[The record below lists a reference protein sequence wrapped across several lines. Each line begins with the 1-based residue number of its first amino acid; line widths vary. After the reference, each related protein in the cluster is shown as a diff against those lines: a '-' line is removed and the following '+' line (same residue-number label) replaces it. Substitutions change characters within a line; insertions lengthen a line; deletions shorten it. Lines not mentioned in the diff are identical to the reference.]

1 LVEPSETSYVN
12 NIGTMA
18 LSLLTNFSI
27 YSHQPMVSSFSP
39 FMFSKP
45 REVDSDKEEDN
56 YPWVSE
62 VGAIVN
68 LLRRSSVKDTD
79 AMNFID
85 KIRSWAIL
93 KVDGRVMSA

>member
-1 LVEPSETSYVN
+1 MD
-12 NIGTMA
+12 I
-18 LSLLTNFSI
+18 
-27 YSHQPMVSSFSP
+27 
-39 FMFSKP
+39 
-45 REVDSDKEEDN
+45 DKEEDD